1 MWGSKSELILAVEVM
16 KYMWW
21 SYEDYL
27 NTPYELIQAILIR
40 MQYESKQN

>member
-1 MWGSKSELILAVEVM
+1 MWWSKSEVILAVEVM

-27 NTPYELIQAILIR
+27 NTPYELVQAILVR
-40 MQYESKQN
+40 MDLESKKK

>member
-1 MWGSKSELILAVEVM
+1 M

-27 NTPYELIQAILIR
+27 SCPIEILEAIVVR
-40 MQYESKQN
+40 MEIEAKKQQ